1 MERQVIKMATI
12 SFEKDII
19 IKNEKSLDILIEGLD
34 KNEKIGKKV
43 TDKNILQK
51 ISRGEKLLKQI
62 SSHLKNL

>member
-1 MERQVIKMATI
+1 MATI